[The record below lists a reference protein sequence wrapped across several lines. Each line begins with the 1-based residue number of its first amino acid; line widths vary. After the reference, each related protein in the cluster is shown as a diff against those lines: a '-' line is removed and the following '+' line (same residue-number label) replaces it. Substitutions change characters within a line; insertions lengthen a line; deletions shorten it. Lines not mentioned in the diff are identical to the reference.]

1 MTRNVFLA
9 ACLSMM
15 ILPVAPGFAQ
25 SNAETIAATLQSW
38 RDACSDPNPDLA
50 LGYLMDAVATGS
62 VDVRK
67 ACLRQVLL
75 SDNADLQ
82 NSALRV
88 LMTSLPVVRFRMTE
102 EIRATT
108 TRFAHLVAS
117 LRTGLLFQVSG
128 GNAQAGTA
136 TWRPAIDTPQPG
148 EEATGTMTVF
158 GSDVH
163 WAGTAVYNGTTY
175 PCSLMASLVEG
186 QRLAGVFVCESSMTI
201 PVEANPFD

>member
-1 MTRNVFLA
+1 MVLTA
-9 ACLSMM
+9 A
-15 ILPVAPGFAQ
+15 PAAAQ

-88 LMTSLPVVRFRMTE
+88 LMTSLPVVRFRVTE
-102 EIRATT
+102 EVQPSN

-117 LRTGLLFQVSG
+117 LRTGLLFQVSD
-128 GNAQAGTA
+128 GNAQTGTA
-136 TWRPAIDTPQPG
+136 VWKPAIDAPQPG
-148 EEATGTMTVF
+148 EGAAGTMTIF

-163 WAGTAVYNGTTY
+163 WAGTAAYYGKIY
-175 PCSLMASLVEG
+175 PCTLMASLVEG
-186 QRLAGVFVCESSMTI
+186 KRLAGVFVCESNMSI
-201 PVEANPFD
+201 PVEASLFD

>member
-1 MTRNVFLA
+1 MIRNAFLA
-9 ACLSMM
+9 ACLPMT
-15 ILPVAPGFAQ
+15 ILPTSPAFAQ

-88 LMTSLPVVRFRMTE
+88 LMTTLPVVRFRVTE
-102 EIRATT
+102 EVKAGT

-117 LRTGLLFQVSG
+117 LKTGLLFQVSD

-136 TWRPAIDTPQPG
+136 VGRPAGDTPQPG
-148 EEATGTMTVF
+148 EEAAGTMTVF

-163 WAGTAVYNGTTY
+163 WAGTATYYGKTY
-175 PCSLMASLVEG
+175 PCTLMASLVEG
-186 QRLAGVFVCESSMTI
+186 KRLAGFFVCESTMSI
-201 PVEANPFD
+201 PVEASPFD

>member
-1 MTRNVFLA
+1 MIRNAFLA
-9 ACLSMM
+9 ACLPMT
-15 ILPVAPGFAQ
+15 ILPTSPAFAQ

-88 LMTSLPVVRFRMTE
+88 LMTTLPVVRFRVTE
-102 EIRATT
+102 EVKAGT

-117 LRTGLLFQVSG
+117 LKTGLLFQVSD

-136 TWRPAIDTPQPG
+136 VWRPAVDTPQPG
-148 EEATGTMTVF
+148 EEAAGRMTVCR
-158 GSDVH
+158 GGVH
-163 WAGTAVYNGTTY
+163 WAGTATY
-175 PCSLMASLVEG
+175 YGKNYHCTLMASLVEG
-186 QRLAGVFVCESSMTI
+186 KRVAGFFVCESTMSI
-201 PVEANPFD
+201 PVEASPFD

>member
-1 MTRNVFLA
+1 MIRNAFLA
-9 ACLSMM
+9 VCLPMM
-15 ILPVAPGFAQ
+15 ILPTAPALAQ
-25 SNAETIAATLQSW
+25 SNAETIAASLQSW

-88 LMTSLPVVRFRMTE
+88 LITSLPVIRFRMTE
-102 EIRATT
+102 EVRPGNSRI
-108 TRFAHLVAS
+108 AHLVAS
-117 LRTGLLFQVSG
+117 LKTGLLFQVSD

-136 TWRPAIDTPQPG
+136 IWRPAIDTPQPG
-148 EEATGTMTVF
+148 ADAAGTMTVF

-163 WAGTAVYNGTTY
+163 WAGTAAYYGKTY
-175 PCSLMASLVEG
+175 PCTLTASLVEG
-186 QRLAGVFVCESSMTI
+186 KRLAGIFACESSVSI